1 MRNLISQ
8 QLQANNNNKKMKH
21 LFFLAFI
28 IFACTSALYLQ
39 YIWNSSIAETR
50 QDCIRLAQAAEAG
63 ISKTNIS
70 LLHANKSDLTK
81 PAYLELK
88 RGLISFADQDESFRF
103 AYILAQKQDN
113 IVILVDSEPADS
125 KDYSPPGQIYSEAS
139 KVDYEAFRS
148 NQPLLTKPTKDRW
161 GQWISVLIPM
171 KGAETG
177 TVEAVFGVDYS
188 MESWYSYALSQTIQ
202 SGISVLC
209 LFLVFIALYFYF
221 SRNKALLLEKQKLID
236 SEKKLKE
243 SETLFRTV
251 FDQATIGIAVGH
263 DDDCITLLPDNM
275 PSINP
280 MYEKLLGRTKE
291 ELKHISWMDL
301 THPDDLALDLEYYS
315 KFKVGEIDRYDMEK
329 RYVRPDGSTVWT
341 HMILSPLKLENN
353 PRYNHICLITD
364 ISKRKEIEQVLYDSQ
379 RSKMVLLDNLPGM
392 AYRCKPDREWTMEF
406 VSQGCYAL
414 TGYPSE
420 SLIQN
425 KEICFNQLILKKYQD
440 LLWFRWEYIL
450 NQRGKLTEEYE
461 IITASGE
468 TKWVWEQGQGI
479 YDEAGNVVALEGLIL
494 DITERKTQEI
504 KLNYMNNHDSLTGL
518 YNRRYFEEMMRR
530 DETLHVKKAVLLVNL
545 AKFTLINQTFG
556 YNFGEKLMQELAS
569 NLLTLCSANCS
580 LFLISLDRYAF
591 YIKAYQNK
599 KELTNL
605 CNAVNEI
612 LGTIP
617 ALKTIG
623 ASIGIVEMEDGKGD
637 DLDVVLKNAL
647 IAAENVQENKISG
660 YRFFN
665 KKMEE
670 AIMREAEIK
679 NELAAVALNS
689 GDLGFFMEYQ
699 PIVDTQTN
707 KIAGF
712 EALARFETEHL
723 GRISPMEF
731 IPLAEE
737 TQLIIPIG
745 KKIMRLVLQ
754 FLKKLEDNGFKDIY
768 MSFNVSIIQL
778 LREDFIDEL
787 VETIRET
794 RVISTN
800 LGIEITESLFL
811 NNYQEINRKL
821 ERLKRLGIKIAID
834 DFGTGYSS
842 LARERELNVD
852 CLKIDKYFMDKL
864 MNLEPDQALTGDI
877 ISMAHK
883 LGHFVIA
890 EGVEN
895 EKQRQYLIQHHCDL
909 IQGYLFSKPLSSDD
923 AMAILEK
930 EKSKNKKI
938 S

>member
-1 MRNLISQ
+1 MRNMISQ
-8 QLQANNNNKKMKH
+8 QLQVNNSNMKMKH
-21 LFFLAFI
+21 LFLFAFL
-28 IFACTSALYLQ
+28 IFVCTSILYLQ
-39 YIWNSSIAETR
+39 HIWNSSIAETR
-50 QDCIRLAQAAEAG
+50 QDSIRLAKAAESG
-63 ISKTNIS
+63 ISKSNI
-70 LLHANKSDLTK
+70 LLLNADNSDLNNSV
-81 PAYLELK
+81 YHELK
-88 RGLISFADQDESFRF
+88 GSLTAFANQDKSFRF
-103 AYILAQKQDN
+103 AYILAQKKDS
-113 IVILVDSEPADS
+113 IVILADSEPIDS
-125 KDYSPPGQIYSEAS
+125 KDYSPPGQIFSEAS
-139 KVDYEAFRS
+139 KEDRTAFQSDR
-148 NQPLLTKPTKDRW
+148 PLLTNPTKDRW
-161 GQWISVLIPM
+161 GEWVSVLVPM
-171 KGAETG
+171 KDPETG
-177 TVEAVFGVDYS
+177 AVVAVYGIDYS
-188 MESWYSYALSQTIQ
+188 IESWYEHALVQTIQ

-209 LFLVFIALYFYF
+209 LFLVIIALYFYF
-221 SRNKALLLEKQKLID
+221 SRNKALLIEKQKLLD

-263 DDDCITLLPDNM
+263 DADCITMLPDNM
-275 PSINP
+275 PSVNP
-280 MYEKLLGRTKE
+280 MYEKILGRTKE
-291 ELKHISWMDL
+291 ELTQVSWMDL
-301 THPDDLALDLEYYS
+301 THPDDLTLDLEYYN
-315 KFKVGEIDRYDMEK
+315 KFKAGEIDRYDMEK
-329 RYVRPDGSTVWT
+329 RYVRPDGTTVWT
-341 HMILSPLKLENN
+341 HMILSPLQLENN
-353 PRYNHICLITD
+353 SKYNHICLITD

-414 TGYPSE
+414 TGYPPE

-425 KEICFNQLILKKYQD
+425 KEICFNQLILEKYQD

-461 IITASGE
+461 IVTASGE
-468 TKWVWEQGQGI
+468 IKWVWEQGQGI
-479 YDEAGNVVALEGLIL
+479 FDDAGNIVALEGLIL
-494 DITERKTQEI
+494 DITERKTQEL
-504 KLNYMNNHDSLTGL
+504 KLNYMNNHDALTGL
-518 YNRRYFEEMMRR
+518 YNRRYFEELMRR

-569 NLLTLCSANCS
+569 NLLTLCTVNCR
-580 LFLISLDRYAF
+580 LFLISSDRYAF

-599 KELTNL
+599 KELTTL
-605 CNAVNEI
+605 CNSVNEI
-612 LGTIP
+612 LSTIP

-623 ASIGIVEMEDGKGD
+623 ASIGIVEMEDCKGD

-647 IAAENVQENKISG
+647 IAAENVQDNKISG

-679 NELAAVALNS
+679 NGLSAVALNA
-689 GDLGFFMEYQ
+689 DDHGFFMEYQ
-699 PIVDTQTN
+699 PIVDTQSN
-707 KIAGF
+707 KIVGF

-723 GRISPMEF
+723 GRISPLEF

-737 TQLIIPIG
+737 TQLIVPLG

-754 FLKKLEDNGFKDIY
+754 FLKKLEETGFTEIY
-768 MSFNVSIIQL
+768 MSFNVSTIQL
-778 LREDFIDEL
+778 LRDDFIEEL

-794 RVISTN
+794 KVLSTN

-811 NNYQEINRKL
+811 NSYQEINQKL

-864 MNLEPDQALTGDI
+864 MKLEPDQALTGDI

-883 LGHFVIA
+883 LGHFVVA

-895 EKQRQYLIQHHCDL
+895 ERQRQYLIQHHCDL
-909 IQGYLFSKPLSSDD
+909 IQGYLFSKPLSEDD

-930 EKSKNKKI
+930 EKSTNKKI